1 MNQRTDTMNFKRIR
15 ALAPLSALAAALS
28 GCATLTD
35 STQQEMLVRAVVE
48 DREVSG
54 VACLL
59 SNDAGRWFVVAPG
72 RVTIQK
78 SVEDLRIDCKKDGVG
93 TASGVVASRFGAA
106 NMIGNAVA
114 SAGLGYFV
122 DRYSGA
128 GFDYPLV
135 LMVVLRRAPSAP
147 APAGAASGA
156 PTPVY

>member
-1 MNQRTDTMNFKRIR
+1 MNQRTDTMNLQRIR
-15 ALAPLSALAAALS
+15 ALAPLSALAATLS

-35 STQQEMLVRAVVE
+35 STQQEMLVRAVIE

-54 VACLL
+54 VACVL
-59 SNDAGRWFVVAPG
+59 SNPAGRWFVVAPG

-78 SVEDLRIDCKKDGVG
+78 SVEDLRIDCKKDGAG

-106 NMIGNAVA
+106 NMVGNAVA
-114 SAGLGYFV
+114 TAGLGYFV

-135 LMVVLRRAPSAP
+135 LMVVLKRAP
-147 APAGAASGA
+147 APAPTGVAPGT